1 MGDPRGPTMN
11 RHPSLTAEPGLEPR
25 SLGSKSSSLFFF
37 LRGKK
42 KITEGEGVPVRL
54 SDSLEVVWPPHSFL
68 FSTTGANIRGL
79 DDRLL

>member
-1 MGDPRGPTMN
+1 MPWLLG
-11 RHPSLTAEPGLEPR
+11 PSLTAEPGLEPR

-42 KITEGEGVPVRL
+42 KKKITEGEGVPVRL
-54 SDSLEVVWPPHSFL
+54 SDSLEVVRPHHSFL

-79 DDRLL
+79 DDRFL